1 MLHATVLPILLWLAT
16 LAYGFDRKEFLV
28 DGNELPGFTKLKNTK
43 HWTVPKMYAGHLP
56 ATRDNDTQ
64 YFFWKF
70 ENKKT
75 KKNDET
81 PLIIWLNGGPG
92 CSSMAGALMEIGP
105 FRLNKKAEVIKNDGS
120 WHMRGSVLFLDQ
132 PVGTGFSYSKEDNE
146 VSELD
151 EVADNFMVFLQNY
164 YATFPDDKDRELIL
178 AGESYAGQFIPY
190 FTKAIIKFNEQ
201 QRDENSKINIKVMF
215 IGNGWLDPKRQYLSY
230 VPFSLE
236 KGIIKKEDPAFKD
249 ILKQHETCQ
258 NYINSDHTGHSELSY
273 PPCEAVLGK
282 IISQDK
288 TQCINVYKFD
298 EYDSYPSCGLE
309 WPVDT
314 KFTKQFLTDKKV
326 LAALHANDERSWIEC
341 RPDVKLE
348 NIKAKPAIELIPSLL
363 ESGIELILF
372 NGNKD
377 LICNTLGIDNVLKHL
392 QWEGE
397 TGFTDEV
404 QIFDWVYRDDLKS
417 DKEKVAGTVKYE
429 RQLTLITIEDGSHMV
444 SYDKALISRG
454 ILDMYYD
461 DVLLVHRDGKDT
473 LISSKDGDI
482 DGYLEDDKSQDEN
495 KDNESEDESE
505 DENDSDDESDGKE
518 GDKQENKPD
527 DSDDESDEED
537 DDEDEDDEDDDD
549 DDDDDDDGDD
559 EDKKGD
565 QNSHPSHGDMN
576 GGLDND
582 LETGGEYYQDEDE
595 GGSNFKAF
603 FLILSLV
610 SAFIIVAAF
619 YISDYIKSRRHPILV
634 DGDGRSRLNK
644 SVTWASDIENGSF
657 DIEDDDPEF
666 GTEGMEDNM
675 ELEDVFSIDEEDE
688 EQLEGVVPESTRK
701 SKKGSKKKG
710 KYFSVPN
717 DDSAEDIELQDI
729 ERH

>member
-444 SYDKALISRG
+444 SYDKALISR
-454 ILDMYYD
+454 
-461 DVLLVHRDGKDT
+461 
-473 LISSKDGDI
+473 
-482 DGYLEDDKSQDEN
+482 
-495 KDNESEDESE
+495 
-505 DENDSDDESDGKE
+505 
-518 GDKQENKPD
+518 
-527 DSDDESDEED
+527 
-537 DDEDEDDEDDDD
+537 
-549 DDDDDDDGDD
+549 
-559 EDKKGD
+559 
-565 QNSHPSHGDMN
+565 
-576 GGLDND
+576 
-582 LETGGEYYQDEDE
+582 DEDE